1 MLAAPDHFDCETV
14 TLMGRVCDEAWI
26 ELQKTVFFPTTVN
39 AQNVRSALAVRV
51 LDAVNHG
58 ERNPDRLKSIALE
71 AVDA

>member
-1 MLAAPDHFDCETV
+1 MLAAPGHFDCETV
-14 TLMGRVCDEAWI
+14 TLMGRVCDEPWI
-26 ELQKTVFFPTTVN
+26 ELQKTVFFPTPVN